1 MSYALT
7 LRAGP
12 EALRILRERGLR
24 AEDVDVI
31 PAAAGGPKWLVLAGL
46 DRYLFGE
53 FFAGP
58 RNRPLHLI
66 GSSSG
71 SWRLACLAQRDP
83 VAALDR
89 KLAAYLQQE
98 VPPALSPR
106 IASKIFS
113 DILGAL
119 LGPHGEEEILSHPW
133 ARLHVL
139 TSACRGP
146 LASENKFV
154 QLAAVIVAGLSN
166 MISRRTLELQLRRTI
181 FHNSGGNSPFQG
193 LADFPTDHQ
202 PLTPQ
207 NIRPALLATSSIP
220 IALQGVKIPGHD
232 AAMHRDGGTIDYHLN
247 LDFGAGSGLVFYPHF
262 YPHIVPGWF
271 DKMLAWRR
279 GRPSNFSRALL
290 LCPSDEFIASLPNG
304 KIPDRDDYMKMKDDD
319 RNRAWRQVV
328 KASDALA
335 DELREL
341 VANGRI
347 ADRVQP
353 L

>member
-1 MSYALT
+1 MSYSLT

-53 FFAGP
+53 FFAAP
-58 RNRPLHLI
+58 RTRPLHLI

-83 VAALDR
+83 VAALER
-89 KLAAYLQQE
+89 KLVAYLEQR
-98 VPPALSPR
+98 VPETLSPVL
-106 IASKIFS
+106 ATKIFD

-119 LGPHGEEEILSHPW
+119 LGPHGEAEILSHPW

-146 LASENKFV
+146 LASENKLV
-154 QLAAVIVAGLSN
+154 QFAAVILAGLGN
-166 MISRRTLELQLRRTI
+166 IISRRTLEFQLRRTI
-181 FHNSGGNSPFQG
+181 FHNSGENNPFHG
-193 LADFPTDHQ
+193 LVDFPTDHQ
-202 PLTPQ
+202 PLTPL
-207 NIRPALLATSSIP
+207 NIRHALLATSSIP
-220 IALQGVKIPGHD
+220 IALKGVKIPGHE
-232 AAMHRDGGTIDYHLN
+232 AAIHRDGGTIDYHLN
-247 LDFGAGSGLVFYPHF
+247 LDFGAGTGLVFYPHF

-290 LCPSDEFIASLPNG
+290 LCPSDEFIASLPNA
-304 KIPDRDDYMKMKDDD
+304 KLPDRDDFMKMKDDD
-319 RNRAWRQVV
+319 RNRAWAQVV
-328 KASDALA
+328 TASDALA

-341 VANGRI
+341 VATGKI
-347 ADRVQP
+347 ADRVEP